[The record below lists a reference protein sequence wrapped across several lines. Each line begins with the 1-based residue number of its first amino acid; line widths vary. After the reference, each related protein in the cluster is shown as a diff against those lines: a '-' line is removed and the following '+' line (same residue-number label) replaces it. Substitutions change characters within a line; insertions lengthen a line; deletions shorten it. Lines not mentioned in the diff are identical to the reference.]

1 MTTALKYVHQQ
12 LASTGFVIIDI
23 EAAIT
28 LRPDLF
34 NTGMEAGFLLGEAK
48 ARNQFADGN
57 LKVSTYCAELEELG
71 RTVTVLARSRQR
83 LEERITELTGY
94 TVLGLQAER
103 PDDTRPSQAEVA
115 AQAQLE
121 RERHRQ
127 AKEAGELAKLRA
139 TAAKEPPAH
148 DCPLRREILRARQEV
163 SRREE
168 SELRRPSP

>member
-1 MTTALKYVHQQ
+1 MSTAMKYAHQQ
-12 LASTGFVIIDI
+12 LASTGFVILDT
-23 EAAIT
+23 EVAFG

-34 NTGMEAGFLLGEAK
+34 NTAMEAVFLLGEAG
-48 ARNQFADGN
+48 AQNRLTEPSLRAAMYQ
-57 LKVSTYCAELEELG
+57 AELKELG
-71 RTVTVLARSRQR
+71 RTVTVLARSRLR

-94 TVLGLQAER
+94 TVLGLQAKR
-103 PDDTRPSQAEVA
+103 PDDTRPGQAEAA

-121 RERHRQ
+121 HERRRQ